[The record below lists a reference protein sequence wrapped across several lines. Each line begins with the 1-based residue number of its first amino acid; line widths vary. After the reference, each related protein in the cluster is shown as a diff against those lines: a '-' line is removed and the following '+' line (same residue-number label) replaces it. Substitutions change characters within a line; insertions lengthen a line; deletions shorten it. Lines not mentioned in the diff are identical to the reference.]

1 LIIGQP
7 WQMRTMVPLLVSDDD
22 FKLKAHVL
30 SCMKHEN
37 GSSAREMEQQLTK
50 DLRAWDLEKSF
61 YVCSVT
67 DTASNMNLFGEYLDG
82 WEMLL
87 F

>member
-1 LIIGQP
+1 
-7 WQMRTMVPLLVSDDD
+7 MRTMVPLLVSDDD